1 MELSSS
7 SRMTLTL
14 DGKVLI
20 FVPFVV
26 FEVFDNLAR
35 VVAAFVVQ
43 FEASSEFWEDVF

>member
-26 FEVFDNLAR
+26 FEVFDNLAG